1 MAYEHIL
8 AENRNG
14 VLVIAINREAKMNA
28 LNIGLLQ
35 EIKTEVEAAQQNDSV
50 KGIIITGSGTKAFA
64 AGADIAEFSEFSV
77 MEGTQ
82 MSASGHEVMNTIE
95 NSGKLIIGAI
105 NGFALGGGC
114 ELAMACHFRVASEN
128 AKFGQ
133 PEVNLGVP
141 PGYGGT
147 QRLIHLVGK
156 GRALEMLLTG
166 DAINAQKAYE
176 MGLVN
181 HVVPQ
186 EELLPFCSAI
196 IDKVAGKSP
205 SAVRMVIDCVNDY
218 YRCGIDGFKR
228 EIFEFGRAFGTEDF
242 KEGTSAFIEQRKANF
257 TGN

>member
-1 MAYEHIL
+1 
-8 AENRNG
+8 
-14 VLVIAINREAKMNA
+14 
-28 LNIGLLQ
+28 
-35 EIKTEVEAAQQNDSV
+35 
-50 KGIIITGSGTKAFA
+50 
-64 AGADIAEFSEFSV
+64 
-77 MEGTQ
+77 

-147 QRLIHLVGK
+147 QRLIQLVGK

-166 DAINAQKAYE
+166 DAVNAQKAYE

-186 EELLPFCSAI
+186 EELLPFCTAI
-196 IDKVAGKSP
+196 IEKVAGKSP

-228 EIFEFGRAFGTEDF
+228 EIFEFGRAFGTDDF
-242 KEGTSAFIEQRKANF
+242 KEGTSAFIEKRKANF